1 MDSGNNT
8 NNTIFPNNVYLKY
21 SYILVFYMVPKP
33 LFLNNVY
40 LKYSY
45 QTPATSI
52 LVHLPNIL

>member
-21 SYILVFYMVPKP
+21 FYILAFYMVPIT
-33 LFLNNVY
+33 LFANNVY

-52 LVHLPNIL
+52 LVRLPNIL